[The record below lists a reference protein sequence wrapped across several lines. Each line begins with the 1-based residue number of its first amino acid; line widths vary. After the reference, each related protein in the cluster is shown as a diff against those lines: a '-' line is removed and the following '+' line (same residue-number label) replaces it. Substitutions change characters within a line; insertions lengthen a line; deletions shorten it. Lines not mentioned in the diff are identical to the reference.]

1 MKDAFFPKTSYTVRR
16 MKHYVVVNNPQ
27 HWKLD
32 LPEVEVIAAKTYLT
46 EARFSMERNA
56 KVFNLCRSYRYQS
69 IGYYVSLL
77 AQARGHKPLPSV
89 QTIQDLKSM
98 TIIRFVSAELED
110 LIQQSL
116 QHISS
121 DKFVLSVYFGHN
133 VSKCHDRLSMRLF
146 QYFQAPLLTAQ
157 FGKIN
162 GRWQLQNVSPLIA
175 TEIPPDHVDFVIQTV
190 REYLRRGVNQK
201 KKTNLRYDLAI
212 LYSPTDTSSP
222 SDERAISRF
231 LRAAEYVGFDAEL
244 IGKED
249 SSRIAEFDAL
259 FIRETTAVNHHTYRF
274 ARKALAEGVVVIDD
288 PESILKC
295 SNKVYLAELLDRYKI
310 QTPKTL
316 ILHADNLDQVGPQL
330 EFPCVI
336 KQPDGAFS
344 DGVTKVETE
353 EDLHT
358 RIPGLLEKSDLLIA
372 QEFIRTPFDWRICV
386 FDRQPLFACKYFMAR
401 KHWQIYERLEN
412 GKTLSGKSETLPVS
426 MAPKKVVRTALK
438 AANLIGDGLYGV
450 DIKERNGECYVI
462 EINDNQSIDSGV
474 EDLVLQEDLYL
485 KIMYGLLNRVERGKY
500 AVG

>member
-1 MKDAFFPKTSYTVRR
+1 

-27 HWKLD
+27 HWRLD
-32 LPEVEVIAAKTYLT
+32 LPEVEVVAAKSYLT

-98 TIIRFVSAELED
+98 TMVRFVSVELED

-116 QHISS
+116 QHILS

-133 VSKCHDRLSMRLF
+133 VSKCHDRLSMALF
-146 QYFQAPLLTAQ
+146 QQFQSPFLIAQ
-157 FGKIN
+157 FVKVN
-162 GRWQLQNVSPLIA
+162 NRWQLQNVSTMNPS
-175 TEIPPDHVDFVIQTV
+175 EIPEDHFDFVIQTA
-190 REYLRRGVNQK
+190 REYLRHGVNQK

-212 LYSPTDTSSP
+212 LYNPNDQSSP
-222 SDERAISRF
+222 SNERAISRF
-231 LRAAEYVGFDAEL
+231 LKAAEHVGFDAEL
-244 IGKED
+244 ITKD
-249 SSRIAEFDAL
+249 DFSRIAEFDAL
-259 FIRETTAVNHHTYRF
+259 FLRETTAVNHHTYRF
-274 ARKALAEGVVVIDD
+274 ARRAMAEGLVVIDD

-316 ILHADNLDQVGPQL
+316 ILHADNVDQVGLQL
-330 EFPCVI
+330 GFPCVI

-344 DGVTKVETE
+344 NGVTKVETAE
-353 EDLHT
+353 ELLQ
-358 RIPGLLEKSDLLIA
+358 RIPELLDKSDMLIA
-372 QEFIRTPFDWRICV
+372 QEFIRTPFDWRVCV
-386 FDRQPLFACKYFMAR
+386 FEQQPLFACKYFMAR

-412 GKTLSGKSETLPVS
+412 GKMLAGRSETLPVS

-438 AANLIGDGLYGV
+438 AANLIGNGLYGV
-450 DIKERNGECYVI
+450 DIKEKDGECVVI
-462 EINDNQSIDSGV
+462 EVNDNQSIDSGV
-474 EDLVLQEDLYL
+474 EDLVLQDDLYNR
-485 KIMYGLLNRVERGKY
+485 IMAGLLARVERGKY
-500 AVG
+500 GAG